1 MSPKRLTIPRKTMN
15 RMARCRGRAPFGASD
30 VVAFDS
36 LSAMNGTSYL
46 AISGY
51 AVWRLQRHRD
61 ARDHF
66 TKSTNFFWNDTAK
79 PSVRECV
86 YEPGN
91 LARGHRAAWR
101 RGQPVIEV
109 PRRRTES
116 ALSLSTTSLRSQ
128 TLWRAS
134 ALMDRSLG
142 EQRTPAINEWSPVA
156 LALAGLGI
164 LTSEKIRA
172 AGQR

>member
-1 MSPKRLTIPRKTMN
+1 M
-15 RMARCRGRAPFGASD
+15 
-30 VVAFDS
+30 
-36 LSAMNGTSYL
+36 
-46 AISGY
+46 
-51 AVWRLQRHRD
+51 
-61 ARDHF
+61 
-66 TKSTNFFWNDTAK
+66 
-79 PSVRECV
+79 
-86 YEPGN
+86 
-91 LARGHRAAWR
+91 
-101 RGQPVIEV
+101 IEA

-172 AGQR
+172 AGQRGLQRGLIAPKRGPGS